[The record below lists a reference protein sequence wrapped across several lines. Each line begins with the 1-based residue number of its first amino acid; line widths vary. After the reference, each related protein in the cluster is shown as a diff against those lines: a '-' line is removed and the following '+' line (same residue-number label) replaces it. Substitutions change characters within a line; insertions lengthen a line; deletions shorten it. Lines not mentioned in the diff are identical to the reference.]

1 MRDGAFELWG
11 RVLDREAVPLLA
23 FAALAATAWWL
34 AVLAALCTLT
44 RIRDVEPESAG
55 LELPADHSPAL
66 AAMLVHRWRVPR
78 AAAAAT
84 VVDLAARGLFRFERT
99 ALDQYTIAMGA
110 TEAGEVTPYERRVH
124 ELVRR
129 RTDGTAIPLQALT
142 ADDDGQGL
150 DAPEILDVQRLLGG
164 ASMAT
169 LRSFADGRGG
179 GGFFEA
185 FAADVVHEA
194 RQRGFSKRRW
204 NLGATTLMALLAA
217 PPGFLLG
224 ALFLALPADSTEG
237 APGSILLWTTGASV
251 TALMAVFRR
260 QRAERQTAEGMA
272 AAGRWLGLRDNL
284 RSTGSFADLPPTAI
298 AVWDRLLAYAVG
310 LGVAAGIAHQLPL
323 EPESPTEAWSRETGA
338 WRLVR
343 IRYHARGRPGWGVAP
358 WRLAVTG
365 LFGLALAAA
374 GLIAVP
380 RWLTELSDRLDDPS
394 ATTARVHDAL
404 SIAFLVAVVLFGIAV
419 VVSARRAAAGLVDLR
434 RARTLEGTLLR
445 NRPPWLA
452 VDDGTDDDLWA
463 FNAPLLIATSG
474 FHELEQGTRVRMVIS
489 PAVGY
494 VRSIQRLG
502 DEVVTPSV
510 GGAVPLPPP
519 PS

>member
-23 FAALAATAWWL
+23 FAALLATAWWF
-34 AVLAALCTLT
+34 AVLAALCALT

-55 LELPADHSPAL
+55 LELHADHSPAL
-66 AAMLVHRWRVPR
+66 AAMLVHRWQVPR

-99 ALDQYTIAMGA
+99 ALDQYTIAMGS
-110 TEAGEVTPYERRVH
+110 TEPGELTPYERRVH

-129 RTDGTAIPLQALT
+129 RTDGTAIPLQALA
-142 ADDDGQGL
+142 ADDSHGL
-150 DAPEILDVQRLLGG
+150 DASQVLDVQRLLGG
-164 ASMAT
+164 ASLAT
-169 LRSFADGRGG
+169 LRSFADVRRG

-185 FAADVVHEA
+185 FAAEVVQEA

-237 APGSILLWTTGASV
+237 APGSILLWTTAASV
-251 TALMAVFRR
+251 TALMAVFGR
-260 QRAERQTAEGMA
+260 QRAERQTAVGMA

-298 AVWDRLLAYAVG
+298 AVWDRLLPYAVG

-358 WRLAVTG
+358 WRIAVTG
-365 LFGLALAAA
+365 LLGLALAAT

-380 RWLTELSDRLDDPS
+380 RWLTDLSDRLDDSS

-404 SIAFLVAVVLFGIAV
+404 SVAFLVAVVLFGIAV

-434 RARTLEGTLLR
+434 RTRTFEGTLLR

-452 VDDGTDDDLWA
+452 VDDGTDEDLRA
-463 FNAPLLIATSG
+463 FNAPLLAATPG
-474 FHELEQGTRVRMVIS
+474 FHELEPGARVRMTIS

-494 VRSIQRLG
+494 ARAIQRLG
-502 DEVVTPSV
+502 DPVVSPSIDE
-510 GGAVPLPPP
+510 AAPIPPP
-519 PS
+519 PA